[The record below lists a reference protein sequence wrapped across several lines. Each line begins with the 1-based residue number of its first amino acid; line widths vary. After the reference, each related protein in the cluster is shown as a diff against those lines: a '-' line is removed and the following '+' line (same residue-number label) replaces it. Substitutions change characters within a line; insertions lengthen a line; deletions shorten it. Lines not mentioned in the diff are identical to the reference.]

1 MVFLELWG
9 YVGVPLKS
17 KSGNQPSLKI
27 RWGTR
32 CYSQVKVGNSGLPL
46 SCDGYLVEPLEL
58 NKGSQVSFQI
68 ARRVAELLSSN

>member
-32 CYSQVKVGNSGLPL
+32 CYSQVKV
-46 SCDGYLVEPLEL
+46 
-58 NKGSQVSFQI
+58 
-68 ARRVAELLSSN
+68 